1 MSNKI
6 IIISPNE
13 NVSDDFFEYELNP
26 GEFHD
31 EILNSYCMQNNLE
44 HSDIINLSKDGYIII
59 YVCNDLALIF
69 STDVPSEQQLSNIK
83 IFFDRESCKN
93 VKVSFLDN
101 IVEGNVKSYDEF
113 LQELNNINLK
123 KEGMGNVR

>member
-1 MSNKI
+1 MPQKI
-6 IIISPNE
+6 
-13 NVSDDFFEYELNP
+13 
-26 GEFHD
+26 
-31 EILNSYCMQNNLE
+31 SYAITKN
-44 HSDIINLSKDGYIII
+44 IINLSKDGYIII
-59 YVCNDLALIF
+59 YVCNNLALIF

-93 VKVSFLDN
+93 AKVSFLDN
-101 IVEGNVKSYDEF
+101 IVEGNVRSYDEF